1 MKHTPLIND
10 DEWQALRGLAS
21 EQGMPSASMRQAW
34 HWYNTRVLL
43 LSVIVFGFAGV
54 LLGFHESL
62 VLKLGVAWDQEPIYR
77 DYFVLR
83 GWLLIAFGLVGLW
96 SWFRD
101 WRVVQVQ
108 GAFLLVA
115 LITFAIDSVL
125 IYAQDQ
131 SPGLGFAMSLLARLI
146 AIACMAMNVWRA
158 DALPPLAERRWLWW
172 HGR

>member
-1 MKHTPLIND
+1 M
-10 DEWQALRGLAS
+10 
-21 EQGMPSASMRQAW
+21 
-34 HWYNTRVLL
+34 
-43 LSVIVFGFAGV
+43 
-54 LLGFHESL
+54 
-62 VLKLGVAWDQEPIYR
+62 
-77 DYFVLR
+77 
-83 GWLLIAFGLVGLW
+83 IAFGLVGLW
-96 SWFRD
+96 SWVRD

-108 GAFLLVA
+108 AAFLLVA

-146 AIACMAMNVWRA
+146 AIACMAMDVWRA